1 VEYKN
6 IKNIN
11 MKQYEFEKD
20 PDGRWYI
27 VLPEWTGDRGDLEM
41 VCGADTML
49 DIMAQSEFKITLLL
63 SLSYLP
69 NTEQTVLDLLGESD
83 EVGGGFYMMDTY
95 KDVTYNLN
103 MWLCDVTKFV
113 FGYMPKVIY
122 VSEV

>member
-1 VEYKN
+1 MKN
-6 IKNIN
+6 
-11 MKQYEFEKD
+11 YEFEKE

-27 VLPEWTGDRGDLEM
+27 ILPEWSGDRCDLEM

-49 DIMAQSEFKITLLL
+49 DIMSQGNSKIVLLL
-63 SLSYLP
+63 SLSFLP
-69 NTEQTVLDLLGESD
+69 NVEQTVLNLINESD

-95 KDVTYNLN
+95 KNITYNLE

-122 VSEV
+122 VSEVNL

>member
-1 VEYKN
+1 
-6 IKNIN
+6 

-41 VCGADTML
+41 VCGANVML
-49 DIMAQSEFKITLLL
+49 DIMAQSEFKITLSL

-69 NTEQTVLDLLGESD
+69 YVEQTVLDLINESD

-95 KDVTYNLN
+95 KYVTYNLN

>member
-1 VEYKN
+1 
-6 IKNIN
+6 

-41 VCGADTML
+41 VCGANVML
-49 DIMAQSEFKITLLL
+49 DIMAQSEFKITLSL

-69 NTEQTVLDLLGESD
+69 YVEQTVLDLINESD